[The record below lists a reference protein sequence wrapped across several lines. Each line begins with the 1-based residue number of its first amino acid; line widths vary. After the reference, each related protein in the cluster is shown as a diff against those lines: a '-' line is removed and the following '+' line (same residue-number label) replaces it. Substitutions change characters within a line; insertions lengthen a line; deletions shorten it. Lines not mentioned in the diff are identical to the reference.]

1 MKICRSADNLN
12 MRNLLLLFVLY
23 AFFSHGGETLD
34 PNELVSG
41 VGMPASCDD
50 NEARGPCK
58 LSCENAVKA
67 SKIMGEIGQF
77 LNSLDCQNRS
87 CDLRDVDG
95 QINSIIELG
104 LGAEDVR
111 NRELVKRA
119 ILSEL
124 SGKLSAASAELPP
137 ELSEEINNNIQAQDI
152 SRSRAQFNQEYEDYD
167 EDKEYEDIK
176 SKLAQIDKKVAQF
189 QEAVPKAKRAM
200 QEQGYLGLIGENI
213 MEMGCMS
220 GNCPTEF
227 KSLTTAPKNIESAI
241 DTEFVSIIQLLE
253 QNRGVLQEKLNDYTP
268 EYQAKQTQLL
278 EKIDSYDKKLAYIH
292 KLRNGVQMNV
302 ITPGQSSLRRTEEG
316 MLDDAIMS
324 DKIATSVYTTTAATL
339 VAVYTGGLAGK
350 AALGE
355 GATMLSYMAYLG
367 ASGGSTYVAVEGGKD
382 ILGAAIES
390 SSSGI
395 SFWCAMTQKIPNN
408 STDVLK
414 EGLVVGAMSMLA
426 GGALGYG
433 MRSSISAVKN
443 LTTAGAGLLLGYT
456 AKALTY
462 DTMNSVENLISENR
476 EAISPMCESILRSSA
491 AGDVALDVGAFTS
504 FLRLENSARTSMKS
518 TPPSNPNGGQ
528 KPRPRKTRSAQP
540 PKPDPN
546 LAFIP
551 EGLNLPQRKGLE
563 TALYHMDDINFGGRG
578 NIVNVPIR
586 AAENIGNTE
595 LRQLNKLMK
604 VMSDKSFVKECLEQL
619 SGSFKKYS
627 DRRSNKININGKL
640 NADDFFLSALKSDGF
655 SAIGGEVD
663 GMSSIAVASIDNVG
677 GIYQQSGKTGAA
689 QYTHAVRAYIFDQAY
704 RKLAASGG
712 LVDGNGNRIT
722 NNSQMNRYFKK
733 LFKNDDDLYKHL
745 FTGEDNRY
753 MYEESGGSLIEG
765 QTRNQGERGSKNA
778 LNDHYLTEIVD
789 QAFSGFFDF

>member
-1 MKICRSADNLN
+1 

-23 AFFSHGGETLD
+23 SSFSYGEETFDPHG
-34 PNELVSG
+34 LVAG
-41 VGMPASCDD
+41 VGMPPNCDD
-50 NEARGPCK
+50 SKNRGPCK

-67 SKIMGEIGQF
+67 SKIMGEISQY
-77 LNSLDCQNRS
+77 LNNLDCQGQS
-87 CDLRDVDG
+87 CDLSSVDE
-95 QINSIIELG
+95 QINSIIEYG

-124 SGKLSAASAELPP
+124 SGKLSAASGELPL

-152 SRSRAQFNQEYEDYD
+152 SRSRTQFNQEYEDYD

-176 SKLAQIDKKVAQF
+176 SKLAQIDKRVAQF
-189 QEAVPKAKRAM
+189 QEAVPKARTAM
-200 QEQGYLGLIGENI
+200 QEQGYFGLIGEYI
-213 MEMGCMS
+213 MEMGCMM

-227 KSLTTAPKNIESAI
+227 KSVTTAPKNIERAI
-241 DTEFVSIIQLLE
+241 DTEFDSIIQLLE
-253 QNRGVLQEKLNDYTP
+253 QNRRVLQEKLDYYTP
-268 EYQAKQTQLL
+268 EYQARQTQLL

-302 ITPGQSSLRRTEEG
+302 ITPGQSSLRRAEEG

-390 SSSGI
+390 SSSDI

-414 EGLVVGAMSMLA
+414 EGLVVGGMSMLA

-433 MRSSISAVKN
+433 MRSSVSAVKN

-462 DTMNSVENLISENR
+462 DTINDVNSLISENR
-476 EAISPMCESILRSSA
+476 EAINPMCESILRSSA
-491 AGDVALDVGAFTS
+491 AGDVALDLGAFTS
-504 FLRLENSARTSMKS
+504 FLRLENRSRASLKS
-518 TPPSNPNGGQ
+518 TPPRSSSGGQ
-528 KPRPRKTRSAQP
+528 KTTPRKVRSVES

-551 EGLNLPQRKGLE
+551 EGLNPPQRKGLE
-563 TALYHMDDINFGGRG
+563 TALYHMDEIDFGGRR

-586 AAENIGNTE
+586 ASDRIGNTE
-595 LRQLNKLMK
+595 LRQLNRLMK
-604 VMSDKSFVKECLEQL
+604 VMSDKNFIKECLEQL
-619 SGSFKKYS
+619 SGSFRKYS
-627 DRRSNKININGKL
+627 DRRSNKINENGKL
-640 NADDFFLSALKSDGF
+640 DADNFFLSALKSDGF
-655 SAIGGEVD
+655 SAIGGEVE

-704 RKLAASGG
+704 RRLADSGG

-733 LFKNDDDLYKHL
+733 LFRQDNDLYKHL

-753 MYEESGGSLIEG
+753 MYEESGRGIIEG
-765 QTRNQGERGSKNA
+765 QTRNQGPQGSKNA
-778 LNDHYLTEIVD
+778 LNDHYLTDVIEK
-789 QAFSGFFDF
+789 AFDGFFDF